1 MVQFRPAPNSFFLQ
15 ISSIF
20 DHFYIKSSRY
30 LLFMT
35 LFPNKGHFGLNA
47 FFEFILR
54 LCGQNE
60 ITKFHQKSE
69 FLMIF
74 EIYFYICT
82 VDWWSQISALQV
94 GISQIM

>member
-1 MVQFRPAPNSFFLQ
+1 MAYAL
-15 ISSIF
+15 
-20 DHFYIKSSRY
+20 D
-30 LLFMT
+30 
-35 LFPNKGHFGLNA
+35 LNA
-47 FFEFILR
+47 SPFEPIFADLWDSR
-54 LCGQNE
+54 TFKNFTGKTGQNE

-94 GISQIM
+94 GIGQIM

>member
-1 MVQFRPAPNSFFLQ
+1 MVYALDLYASHESSGDPIFADLWDSRPFKYFTGKA
-15 ISSIF
+15 
-20 DHFYIKSSRY
+20 
-30 LLFMT
+30 
-35 LFPNKGHFGLNA
+35 
-47 FFEFILR
+47 
-54 LCGQNE
+54 GQNE

-94 GISQIM
+94 GIGQIVKF